1 MWAGNPM
8 NRMKL
13 LYLSSGTTLLAACI
27 TASPSASPNPPSA
40 SPVPTRASV
49 PTLSPTS
56 PSATPAYPTPVPNAD
71 DAFLTKDPGSLRVM
85 TYNVNWD
92 SIFPDDDP
100 QNHDFRAFNR
110 VDSFRRILRAIKPDV
125 ICLQEINDRRGASDL
140 AEYIA
145 LAAGD
150 SQGTW
155 HAVHRRDDVIAS
167 RFDLLNEGYE
177 LHTGSVLASLDQ
189 AAALVDLPD
198 SGYPGMDLYMICS
211 HFKSGGGIAD
221 ISLRQRQADVI
232 MAQVRDF
239 ETPGGNLDLPAETP
253 FVILGDFNAYGTDP
267 ALHVRTLT
275 TGDIGN
281 ETSYGVDLRPD
292 WDGTSLEDAMPSH
305 NGQGVEFYTWRDDAE
320 PFDPWPLDRVFYSDS
335 VLQIQNAFVLD
346 TTTLGDDILSAH
358 GLLRDDVVLDSQSG
372 NYDHLP
378 IVVDFQL
385 DAGE

>member
-1 MWAGNPM
+1 M
-8 NRMKL
+8 NRMNFISL
-13 LYLSSGTTLLAACI
+13 CLGITLLAACI
-27 TASPSASPNPPSA
+27 TPSPPAAPSPPAPS
-40 SPVPTRASV
+40 SV
-49 PTLSPTS
+49 PTQARTPANEATS
-56 PSATPAYPTPVPNAD
+56 PATTPAQPTATLNAD
-71 DAFLTKDPGSLRVM
+71 DAFLSKDPESIRVM
-85 TYNVNWD
+85 SYNVNWD

-125 ICLQEINDRRGASDL
+125 VCLQEINDRRKPSEL
-140 AEYIA
+140 AAYIA
-145 LAAGD
+145 QTAGD
-150 SQGTW
+150 PDGTW
-155 HAVHRRDDVIAS
+155 QAVHQRDDVIAS
-167 RFDLLNEGYE
+167 RFDLLAKGYE
-177 LHTGSVLASLDQ
+177 LHTGSVLASLGQ

-198 SGYPGMDLYMICS
+198 PSFATTDLYMICS
-211 HFKSGGGIAD
+211 HFKSGGGLAD

-253 FVILGDFNAYGTDP
+253 FVILGDFNAYDTDP

-281 ETSYGVDLRPD
+281 ESSYGVDLRPD

-305 NGQGVEFYTWRDDAE
+305 NGQGVEFYTWRDDAD

-346 TTTLGDDILSAH
+346 TTTLGDDVLSAH